1 MSSIDSNKQVG
12 EYQLGKN
19 HIIENLWLLFHSVEQ
34 GQWIMKVSNAVRLH
48 EKLKELNPK
57 HILELGTGI
66 GCSTAIMAMT
76 CPETRIYS
84 VEQNQKC
91 IDIAK
96 KLIPESLQERI
107 TFRKA
112 TPEVVT
118 IPQVNPLVQWS
129 MYKEFDWIDYDFILV
144 DGPCG
149 WKTKV
154 KVGDKYWDTFAE
166 LPNGDIINLLPK
178 MREGTI
184 IYVDGRKHATI
195 LYNRHLQNY
204 LEHVEEDRGYAVYRR
219 NGKQLNND
227 FSNYENS
234 DTAVISL
241 AKGGFFNE

>member
-1 MSSIDSNKQVG
+1 MSNIDSNAKIDS
-12 EYQLGKN
+12 YQIGKN
-19 HIIENLWLLFHSVEQ
+19 HVIENLWLLFHSVEQ

-66 GCSTAIMAMT
+66 GCSAAIMAMT

-112 TPEVVT
+112 TAEVVT

-144 DGPCG
+144 DGPGG
-149 WKTKV
+149 WKTNVTLMGKS
-154 KVGDKYWDTFAE
+154 WPTFAE
-166 LPNGDIINLLPK
+166 LPNGDLINLLPK
-178 MREGTI
+178 MKEGTMV
-184 IYVDGRKHATI
+184 YVDRRKHATI

-204 LEHVEEDRGYAVYRR
+204 LEHIEEDRNYAIYRR
-219 NGKQLNND
+219 NGKQLNAD

-234 DTAVISL
+234 DTSIESL
-241 AKGGFFNE
+241 TKGKYFE